1 MFASST
7 ATDMTTFGFEL
18 AVDANIASVLVA
30 NNGLSQLKAG
40 YYGST
45 FGFLN
50 LVTRPFGGFLAD
62 RLYARYGLQA
72 KKYAT
77 LILGVLEGAMSIAF
91 GAVSSRS
98 LPRHRFAADNLRAVH
113 PH

>member
-1 MFASST
+1 
-7 ATDMTTFGFEL
+7 MTTFGFEL

-30 NNGLSQLKAG
+30 NNRLTQLEAG

-62 RLYARYGLQA
+62 RLYARYGLKA
-72 KKYAT
+72 KKYVT
-77 LILGVLEGAMSIAF
+77 IVLGVLEGAMSIAF
-91 GAVSSRS
+91 GAVSLRSSLILLSRS
-98 LPRHRFAADNLRAVH
+98 
-113 PH
+113 